1 MTIDKISPPG
11 AWANE
16 LKAAPWA
23 YGQAKDES
31 VENALAVI
39 RGSGLWR
46 QASILSL
53 EIKRLEAEIARLRA
67 VVGS

>member
-31 VENALAVI
+31 VENALAVV

-53 EIKRLEAEIARLRA
+53 EIKRLEAEIARLTH
-67 VVGS
+67 SQSD